1 MHSVPIPYDILSVNF
16 DLALRARPTM
26 TGLFKNWAMCAARC
40 RLAPPVETTGLAE
53 LVCVCKTTEPQA
65 KPIEGGLIDVNQ
77 RFILK

>member
-1 MHSVPIPYDILSVNF
+1 MKKGKVEMGFYRVPVIQPLSS
-16 DLALRARPTM
+16 PTF
-26 TGLFKNWAMCAARC
+26 GPIFCF
-40 RLAPPVETTGLAE
+40 RLSLVETTGLAK